1 MAEKLPLTAAVLTP
15 RGRGAVASVAVAGS
29 GALDVVERLFRATSG
44 RPLRETA
51 EGQILYGRFGPLAE
65 EVVVCRQRDDVE
77 IHCHGG
83 QAAVAAVV
91 DALEQCGCA
100 EIFWRDRAQ
109 HSTCDAIKAAAIQTL
124 AAATTL
130 RTAAI
135 LLDQYQGA
143 LRQEIDHC
151 LALIASNEAAAASA
165 VECLQTLAERWRIGR
180 HLTKP
185 FQVVVA
191 GRPNVGKSSLVNV
204 LVGYQRSIVYDQPG
218 TTRDVVSARTA
229 FDGWPVELS
238 DTAGLRQAE
247 SAVEAAGVELAREWL
262 AAADLRLL
270 VFDAG
275 QPWQDDDAALV
286 ERWPDALIVH
296 SKCDLAEPSD
306 ERPGGLC
313 TSALTGLG
321 IAALVRKLGE
331 TLVPNPPPPGAAV
344 PFTDDQEACIRDA
357 LAALLAGEAA
367 GAAGALRRL

>member
-1 MAEKLPLTAAVLTP
+1 M
-15 RGRGAVASVAVAGS
+15 AVAGS
-29 GALDVVERLFRATSG
+29 GARDVIERLFRAASG

-51 EGQILYGRFGPLAE
+51 EGNILYGRFGPLAE
-65 EVVVCRQRDDVE
+65 EVIVCWQRDDVE

-100 EIFWRDRAQ
+100 ELSWRDRVQ
-109 HSTCDAIKAAAIQTL
+109 HGTCDAIKAAAIQAL

-135 LLDQYQGA
+135 LLDQHEGA
-143 LRQEIDHC
+143 LRRDIDHC
-151 LALIASNEAAAASA
+151 LALVEANEAAAASSA
-165 VECLQTLAERWRIGR
+165 VERLEALAARWRIGR

-204 LVGYQRSIVYDQPG
+204 FVGYQRSIVYDQPG

-238 DTAGLRQAE
+238 DTAGLRQAD
-247 SAVEAAGVELAREWL
+247 SAVEAAGVELARERL
-262 AAADLRLL
+262 TAADLRLL

-275 QPWQDDDAALV
+275 QPWEDDDAALV

-306 ERPGGLC
+306 ERPDGLC

-331 TLVPNPPPPGAAV
+331 TLVPKPPPPGAAV
-344 PFTDDQEACIRDA
+344 PFNDAQQACMRDA
-357 LAALLAGEAA
+357 LAALLAGDAA
-367 GAAGALRRL
+367 GAAGALRRI